1 MRLLVTDL
9 DNTLYDWVTSF
20 ARSVGPM
27 VGELAA
33 LLHIDEEAVYGELK
47 AVHRRHG
54 NSEHPFAILELDCV
68 GRAFPDA
75 TPAELL
81 THLARPLA
89 AFNAARTD
97 SLRLYEGVA
106 DTLAALRARG
116 VVIVGHTEAI
126 GPTARQR
133 LRLLGIEQHF
143 AGVYCLA
150 SELGPHPSP
159 EWQDK
164 GGVPLHI
171 VPREERKPNP
181 ALLRD
186 ICASELARPE
196 EAVYVGDSLT
206 RDIWMAR
213 RAGVTAVWA
222 RYGRSYTD
230 QDWDTVVRV
239 SHWTPE
245 DVRREARLR
254 VSATGVT
261 PDHTIAGFGEL
272 LGIVRDTEA
281 AVPRRTLVSK
291 RARVRKL
298 AVGEG

>member
-9 DNTLYDWVTSF
+9 DNTLYDWVTAF
-20 ARSVGPM
+20 ARSIRPM
-27 VGELAA
+27 VTELAA
-33 LLHIDEEAVYGELK
+33 LLRIDEDTVYAELK
-47 AVHRRHG
+47 SVHRRHH
-54 NSEHPFAILELDCV
+54 NSEHPFAVLELDSV
-68 GRAFPDA
+68 ARAFPAA
-75 TPAELL
+75 TPVELL
-81 THLARPLA
+81 TLLERPLA
-89 AFNAARTD
+89 AFNAARATW
-97 SLRLYEGVA
+97 LRLYEGVS
-106 DTLAALRARG
+106 DTLGALRARG

-133 LRLLGIEQHF
+133 LRLLGIEHHF

-150 SELGPHPSP
+150 NALGPHPSP
-159 EWQDK
+159 GWQDK
-164 GGVPLHI
+164 GGVPLHV

-213 RAGVTAVWA
+213 RAGVCAVWA
-222 RYGRSYTD
+222 RYGRGYTD
-230 QDWDTVVRV
+230 EDWATVVRV

-254 VSATGVT
+254 VSATGVS
-261 PDHTIAGFGEL
+261 PDHAIAGFGEL
-272 LGIVRDTEA
+272 LGIVPTA
-281 AVPRRTLVSK
+281 AARPVRR
-291 RARVRKL
+291 RVRK
-298 AVGEG
+298 VG